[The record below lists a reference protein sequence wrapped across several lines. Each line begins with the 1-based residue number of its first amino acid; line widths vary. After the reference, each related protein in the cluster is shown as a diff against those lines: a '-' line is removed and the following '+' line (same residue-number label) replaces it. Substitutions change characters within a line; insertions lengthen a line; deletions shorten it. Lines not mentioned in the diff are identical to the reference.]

1 VAFKMTEVSIKKCG
15 DGWRVVV
22 YYGPHSYVG
31 ADTRTLDAA
40 LDLVARWHHED
51 QENTRNSL

>member
-1 VAFKMTEVSIKKCG
+1 VTEVSIKKCK
-15 DGWRVVV
+15 DGWRVVA

-31 ADTRTLDAA
+31 LITDTLNAA
-40 LDLVARWHHED
+40 LDLVARWHQED

>member
-1 VAFKMTEVSIKKCG
+1 MPVTEVSIKKCKG
-15 DGWRVVV
+15 GWRIVA
-22 YYGPHSYVG
+22 YYGPHSRVSTV
-31 ADTRTLDAA
+31 ANTLAAA